1 MKKLTVLL
9 ASAILVTGSPAFA
22 GEVTGNGKTAQGAAH
37 ASSEC
42 AYSGLNDSPWDLM
55 GSSISSA
62 STGRRAKVCRP
73 SCADAE
79 RAGKVRFR
87 THRRLKQSGGPGV

>member
-42 AYSGLNDSPWDLM
+42 AYSGINDSPWDLM
-55 GSSISSA
+55 GFVQTFHTFWNIFGFIAPGSPFHPGQS
-62 STGRRAKVCRP
+62 CR
-73 SCADAE
+73 
-79 RAGKVRFR
+79 G
-87 THRRLKQSGGPGV
+87 